1 MSDERRNRR
10 STPSNGR
17 PRGSQSSAEGHRGG
31 QRGPARTVQPA
42 RRVAYDVL
50 RAVSETDAYAN
61 LVLPSAIADAKLT
74 AQDAA
79 LATEL
84 TYGTLRRL
92 GTYDAIIAS
101 AADRATDG
109 IDPAVL
115 DALRLAVHQLL
126 ATRVASH
133 AAVNESVNLVA
144 IESVAERRV
153 SRMRFCGAS
162 PGDSAE
168 AWQERIEE
176 QARSDDERLAL
187 RSAHPVW
194 VIRALRRALAAEGRD
209 AELGALLEA
218 DNASPDV
225 TLVALP
231 GLAEPGEPRLPYAP
245 TAFASP
251 GGDPRLSVEA
261 SGGTVRVQDE
271 GSQLVA
277 LALAGVSPIAAG
289 ERWLDLCAG
298 PGGKTALLAAIALE
312 KDVVLEANEVVPVRA
327 RLVRK
332 ALRAVPGEI
341 VVHEQDGREIAAS
354 RAGEFDRILVD
365 APCTGLGALRRRPE
379 ARWRK
384 SPADVAELVPLQ
396 VELLSAALDALA
408 PGGIVAYVTCSPHL
422 AETTGVVQEVLRGRT
437 DIVEL
442 DARASDRRRLA
453 VADRP
458 RDRGALRFRSAQL
471 WPHRHGTDAMFLALL
486 QRSATVNTTGRKTR
500 TVDLPR
506 APRINPA
513 SSPPTS

>member
-1 MSDERRNRR
+1 MTDERRNRR
-10 STPSNGR
+10 STPSNDR
-17 PRGSQSSAEGHRGG
+17 PRGAQGSAQGHRGG

-61 LVLPSAIADAKLT
+61 LVLPSAIAEARLT
-74 AQDAA
+74 PQDAA

-92 GTYDAIIAS
+92 GTYDAVIAS
-101 AADRATDG
+101 AADRGTDG

-144 IESVAERRV
+144 IESGR
-153 SRMRFCGAS
+153 GAS
-162 PGDSAE
+162 SFANAVLRRITRDSAE
-168 AWQERIEE
+168 AWQDRIEQ

-194 VIRALRRALAAEGRD
+194 IIRALRRALAAEGRE
-209 AELGALLEA
+209 AELDALLEA

-231 GLAEPGEPRLPYAP
+231 GLAEPAEPRLPYAP

-251 GGDPRLSVEA
+251 GGDPRRSVEG
-261 SGGTVRVQDE
+261 SGGTIRVQDE

-277 LALAGVSPIAAG
+277 LALAGVSPIAVG

-312 KDVVLEANEVVPVRA
+312 NDVILEANEIVPVRA

-341 VVHEQDGREIAAS
+341 AVHEQDGRELAAS
-354 RAGEFDRILVD
+354 RTGEFDRILVD

-408 PGGIVAYVTCSPHL
+408 PGGVVAYVTCSPHL

-442 DARASDRRRLA
+442 DARAAIADVSRSPIDLA
-453 VADRP
+453 IEGRS
-458 RDRGALRFRSAQL
+458 GSGSAQL

-486 QRSATVNTTGRKTR
+486 QRSADVTTTGKE
-500 TVDLPR
+500 D
-506 APRINPA
+506 
-513 SSPPTS
+513 

>member
-1 MSDERRNRR
+1 MSGEGRDRRTPRPQGRRPSGHSSREGRGTERR
-10 STPSNGR
+10 
-17 PRGSQSSAEGHRGG
+17 
-31 QRGPARTVQPA
+31 GPVRAVQPA

-61 LVLPSAIADAKLT
+61 LVLPTAIADAGLT
-74 AQDAA
+74 PQDAA

-101 AADRATDG
+101 AADRPTDG

-144 IESVAERRV
+144 TTSGR
-153 SRMRFCGAS
+153 GAS
-162 PGDSAE
+162 SFANAVLRRITRDSGE
-168 AWQERIEE
+168 VWQARIEE

-187 RSAHPVW
+187 RTAHPVW
-194 VIRALRRALAAEGRD
+194 VIRALRRALAAEGRGD
-209 AELGALLEA
+209 ELEALLES
-218 DNASPDV
+218 DNISPEV

-231 GLAEPGEPRLPYAP
+231 GLAEPAEPRLPYAP

-251 GGDPRLSVEA
+251 GGDPRRSVEA

-277 LALAGVSPIAAG
+277 LALAGAAPIASG

-312 KDVVLEANEVVPVRA
+312 HDATLEANEVVPVRA

-332 ALRAVPGEI
+332 ALRAVPADI
-341 VVHEQDGREIAAS
+341 VVHEQDGRALAAS
-354 RAGEFDRILVD
+354 RPGEFDRILVD

-396 VELLSAALDALA
+396 VELLSAAVDALA
-408 PGGIVAYVTCSPHL
+408 PGGVVAYATCSPHL
-422 AETTGVVQEVLRGRT
+422 AETTGVVQEVLRART

-442 DARASDRRRLA
+442 DARAAIADVSMSPIDLA
-453 VADRP
+453 VEGRS
-458 RDRGALRFRSAQL
+458 GSGSAQL

-486 QRSATVNTTGRKTR
+486 QRPSTENT
-500 TVDLPR
+500 
-506 APRINPA
+506 
-513 SSPPTS
+513 SSGKED